1 MQLFNN
7 NETHNSVHSFFPR
20 RLLIE
25 EFLIKQ
31 FITSPYFSYF
41 YYNIL
46 IKFETIDIT
55 FSASLYL

>member
-20 RLLIE
+20 RLLLE

-31 FITSPYFSYF
+31 FITSPYF